1 MSKSLLMIGNYLSAA
16 RHTRSVGEE
25 LGLRLQQRG
34 WQVLS
39 ASGQTNR
46 LLRLADMLATAI
58 FHARQYRVALVEVYS
73 GPAFTW
79 AEAVCAALR
88 LLKKP
93 FVLALH
99 GGGLPEFAQS
109 NPRRVARLLGS
120 AAAVVT
126 PSRWIA
132 VSLATLH
139 SNIQYIPNAIQV
151 DQYPYTLRGNI
162 TPRLSWLR
170 AFHIIYQPWLAVEAL
185 SNLRKIFPSANLLM
199 IGPDK
204 GDSALEKTNSALCA
218 LELQD
223 AVVIGGGVDKSEVPT
238 WLNRADIFL
247 NTTTYESFGVSLLE
261 AAACGLPIV
270 TTNVGELPYL
280 WADGSEA
287 LLVPP
292 NDPVAMANA
301 IHRILSEP
309 GLAEKLSFNG
319 RKKAEQFDWSIVL
332 PQWEKLFNGLV

>member
-1 MSKSLLMIGNYLSAA
+1 MPPERLLMIGNYLSAA

-25 LGLRLQQRG
+25 LIMRLQQRG
-34 WQVLS
+34 WQVLA

-46 LLRLADMLATAI
+46 LLRLADMLATTT
-58 FHARQYRVALVEVYS
+58 FHARQYRAALVEVYS
-73 GPAFTW
+73 GQSFIW

-88 LLKKP
+88 LLKRP

-99 GGGLPEFAQS
+99 GGGLPEFTQR
-109 NPRRVARLLGS
+109 NPGRVTRLLAS

-132 VSLATLH
+132 ASLAFH
-139 SNIQYIPNAIQV
+139 SNIQYLPNAIQV
-151 DQYPYTLRGNI
+151 DQYPYTLRTDI
-162 TPRLSWLR
+162 TPRLVWLR
-170 AFHIIYQPWLAVEAL
+170 AYHAIYQPWLAVQAL
-185 SNLRKIFPSANLLM
+185 SELRKSFPSASLLM

-204 GDSALEKTNSALCA
+204 GDGALERTQLAVHQLG
-218 LELQD
+218 LQD
-223 AVVIGGGVDKSEVPT
+223 AVVFQGGVDKSEVPA

-270 TTNVGELPYL
+270 TTSVGELPYL
-280 WADGSEA
+280 WADGSKA
-287 LLVPP
+287 LLVPLD
-292 NDPVAMANA
+292 DPVAMANA
-301 IHRILSEP
+301 IQRILSEP

-319 RKKAEQFDWSIVL
+319 RKKAEQFDWSIIL

>member
-1 MSKSLLMIGNYLSAA
+1 MIGNYLSAA

-25 LGLRLQQRG
+25 LSLRLQQRG
-34 WQVLS
+34 WQVLA
-39 ASGQTNR
+39 ASGQINR

-58 FHARQYRVALVEVYS
+58 FHARQYRAALVEVYS
-73 GPAFTW
+73 GPAFIW

-99 GGGLPEFAQS
+99 GGGLPEFAQR
-109 NPRRVARLLGS
+109 NPGRVTRLLAS

-132 VSLATLH
+132 ASLAAFH
-139 SNIQYIPNAIQV
+139 SNIQYLPNAIQV
-151 DQYPYTLRGNI
+151 DQYPYTLRTDI
-162 TPRLSWLR
+162 TPRLVWLR
-170 AFHIIYQPWLAVEAL
+170 AFHAIYQPWLAVQAL
-185 SNLRKIFPSANLLM
+185 SELRKSFPSASLLM

-204 GDSALEKTNSALCA
+204 GDGALERTRLAVHQLG
-218 LELQD
+218 LQD
-223 AVVIGGGVDKSEVPT
+223 AVVFQGGVDKSEVPV

-270 TTNVGELPYL
+270 TTRVGELPYL
-280 WADGSEA
+280 WQDGSEA

-292 NDPVAMANA
+292 DDPVAMADA
-301 IHRILSEP
+301 IQRILCEP
-309 GLAEKLSFNG
+309 AMAQKLSSNG
-319 RKKAEQFDWSIVL
+319 RRKAEQLDWAVIL
-332 PQWEKLFNGLV
+332 PRWEEILRAVMK